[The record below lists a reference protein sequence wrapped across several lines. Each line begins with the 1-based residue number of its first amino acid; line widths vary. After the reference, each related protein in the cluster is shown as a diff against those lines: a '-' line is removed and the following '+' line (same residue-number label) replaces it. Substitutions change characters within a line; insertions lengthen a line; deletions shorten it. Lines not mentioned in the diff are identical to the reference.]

1 MQQILDDANVVA
13 QRDPQGALGFAAKQ
27 PEQLKYD
34 FGIAGQ
40 KPFDREV
47 KNVVF
52 AGMGGSSLTAELAK
66 TWPAVSVPFI
76 VSKTYTLP
84 DFVGPDTLVI
94 CASASGNT
102 EETLE
107 SLSHAQEKGAMI
119 AIVAHGGKLVERA
132 KEGNY
137 LLAQLPE
144 VPQPRYG
151 VFFDYRALVEILVA
165 AGVAKQE
172 CITELEALVEPLE
185 KATSNWVPSVPTEQ
199 NYAKQIADQLTGKT
213 LIVYGGTLTY
223 PAAYKWKIDANEN
236 AKNTAWCNA
245 IPEFNHNEFIGWSS
259 HPVEKPFAVVDLIS
273 SFEHPRILKRFE
285 LIDRML
291 SGLRPKAIN
300 IQLQGDS
307 VVEQLLYAIL
317 LGDFATL
324 YLALLN
330 GVNPTPVDLVEKFK
344 KELGAYDYRSE
355 SANL

>member
-1 MQQILDDANVVA
+1 MTHILDDPSIVA
-13 QRDPQGALGFAAKQ
+13 QRDPQSALKFAAGQ
-27 PEQLKYD
+27 PAQLKYD
-34 FGIAGQ
+34 FGIATQ
-40 KPFDREV
+40 KPFD
-47 KNVVF
+47 KPIHNVVF
-52 AGMGGSSLTAELAK
+52 AGMGGSSLVAEFAK
-66 TWPAVSVPFI
+66 TWPAISVPFV

-84 DFVGPDTLVI
+84 DFVDEDTLVI
-94 CASASGNT
+94 AASASGNT

-107 SLSHAQEKGAMI
+107 SLTHAEKAGAQI
-119 AIVAHGGKLVERA
+119 AVISHGGKLVDRA
-132 KEGNY
+132 KAAGY

-151 VFFDYRALVEILVA
+151 VFYDFRALVEILVA
-165 AGVAKQE
+165 AGLSSPE
-172 CITELEALVEPLE
+172 SITTLEKMVEPLE
-185 KATSNWVPSVPTEQ
+185 KVLGNWVPSVPAEQ
-199 NYAKQIADQLTGKT
+199 NYAKQIADKLVGKT
-213 LIVYGGTLTY
+213 LIVYGGTLMY

-245 IPEFNHNEFIGWSS
+245 LPEFNHNEFIGWSS

-273 SFEHPRILKRFE
+273 SFEHPRIQKRFE

-300 IQLQGDS
+300 IQLEGDS
-307 VVEQLLYAIL
+307 ALEHLLHAVL

-344 KELGAYDYRSE
+344 KELGPYDST
-355 SANL
+355 SASL